1 LKLVQ
6 CFDISIN
13 VDIDNWN
20 IVDVIID
27 SIIVDVIMILLL
39 LMLILLML
47 LLIYMIV
54 DGIIDIISIIII
66 IIIIII
72 IDVIVDEIRMVEE
85 TLNQIVL
92 EKENLAR
99 LDSEFASLAAA
110 TTQARRRS
118 MS

>member
-1 LKLVQ
+1 
-6 CFDISIN
+6 
-13 VDIDNWN
+13 
-20 IVDVIID
+20 
-27 SIIVDVIMILLL
+27 
-39 LMLILLML
+39 ML
-47 LLIYMIV
+47 LLIY
-54 DGIIDIISIIII
+54 IIII
-66 IIIIII
+66 STI

>member
-66 IIIIII
+66 III
-72 IDVIVDEIRMVEE
+72 DVIVDEIRMVEE